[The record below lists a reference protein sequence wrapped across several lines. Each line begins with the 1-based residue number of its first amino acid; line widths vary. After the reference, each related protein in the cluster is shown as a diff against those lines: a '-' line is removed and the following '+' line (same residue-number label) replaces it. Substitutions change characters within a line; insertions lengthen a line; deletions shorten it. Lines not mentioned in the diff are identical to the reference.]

1 MITAKHRQIAPG
13 HVRVRKEAAMK
24 LHVVLFTTILAGAIG
39 GFAILDTEFPP
50 NSVLSQDTAGQTTEA
65 DTCLGPVCGVWEGTW
80 HGGLP
85 SRLVIAHASG
95 NTATVFHAWGDHPR
109 GPLKA
114 GWEQARA
121 KILPDG
127 SLHWGY
133 PGKFSLRP
141 TADGQA
147 LDGEYAWGGQIAR
160 ITLRQV
166 S

>member
-1 MITAKHRQIAPG
+1 
-13 HVRVRKEAAMK
+13 MK
-24 LHVVLFTTILAGAIG
+24 LHVALFTTILAGAIG
-39 GFAILDTEFPP
+39 GFAMLDTEFP
-50 NSVLSQDTAGQTTEA
+50 SDTALHHGTAEQAKEA
-65 DTCLGPVCGVWEGTW
+65 DTCQGPVCVVWEGTW
-80 HGGLP
+80 HGGLA
-85 SRLVIAHASG
+85 SRLVIAHTSEG
-95 NTATVFHAWGDHPR
+95 TATVFHAWGDRPR
-109 GPLKA
+109 GPFTM

-141 TADGQA
+141 TADGQE

-160 ITLRQV
+160 ITLRRV